1 MTKVYTSA
9 ILGHSKTPNKG
20 GEQMSN
26 IAISLKSARVNAN
39 LTQKQAAEKIGVS
52 ESSIINWERDWEQG
66 KKRLSVDS
74 LQALANLY
82 NMSIDVFL
90 S

>member
-1 MTKVYTSA
+1 MTIVYTSA
-9 ILGHSKTPNKG
+9 ILVDSEALNKG
-20 GEQMSN
+20 GEKLSN
-26 IAISLKSARVNAN
+26 VAISLKSARVNAN
-39 LTQKQAAEKIGVS
+39 LTQKQAAEKLGVS

>member
-1 MTKVYTSA
+1 
-9 ILGHSKTPNKG
+9 
-20 GEQMSN
+20 MSN